1 MLIACRSPAGSLEY
15 GLFYKAMRGG
25 VESQRPGVT
34 AGSRTLV
41 CARPADGRIQQ
52 AFPRKFTAGHAWL
65 RGQTM
70 DEKVPKLG
78 TDYADYNRLC
88 FADTPSINCDIRND
102 MGVRRQIER
111 ISMRMT
117 EVKI

>member
-1 MLIACRSPAGSLEY
+1 MVEFSKPFRGNSPLV
-15 GLFYKAMRGG
+15 MRGY
-25 VESQRPGVT
+25 
-34 AGSRTLV
+34 
-41 CARPADGRIQQ
+41 AR
-52 AFPRKFTAGHAWL
+52 
-65 RGQTM
+65 QTM

-88 FADTPSINCDIRND
+88 FADTPSINCDILND

>member
-1 MLIACRSPAGSLEY
+1 
-15 GLFYKAMRGG
+15 MRGY
-25 VESQRPGVT
+25 
-34 AGSRTLV
+34 
-41 CARPADGRIQQ
+41 AR
-52 AFPRKFTAGHAWL
+52 
-65 RGQTM
+65 QTM

-88 FADTPSINCDIRND
+88 FADTPSINCDILND

-111 ISMRMT
+111 ILMRMT